1 MRILRGSRIQIVR
14 VFQWGVL
21 CCVLGYSILLF
32 QMHNLTIHDY
42 SNSHPMKWIEDFYSS
57 ENNGYKRTGVQ
68 NPVGIREGS
77 VKVNEYMASGKDLW
91 EHSHILPTWMKEFFV
106 WHKAQRN
113 RLQKHPEEWDQLK
126 YYLIECTESYQ
137 KCGGT
142 ADRLGPLPFHVKVA
156 SETNRLLLIHWTKP
170 APLEEFLEPPS
181 GGLDWRVPSW
191 LLGNLRQETAKR
203 TATHEKQIWKYANYA
218 QARLL
223 SVKFQSHD
231 HSQEGYNRTRR
242 SQDEP
247 SFLQVYHD
255 LWRVVFTPNPRIA
268 NQIEQY
274 MGDFQLQPG
283 GYITVHLR
291 ALYAVEERQED
302 LVEWWSQNS
311 INCATTKLPKHTRRL
326 PLLFVSDSDI
336 AVEAASKHAQAME
349 KNHGIRVLHRPHAK
363 TPLHLEKT
371 GNRTSGSVS
380 DFDDVF
386 VDLYTIGMSQCTVY
400 NMGGFGR
407 LGSAIGY
414 NSSCTFQTMAH
425 MIKCNPPE
433 EVQPHL
439 RAPQRELSTP
449 LFLPPM
455 MAGPKDFGVE
465 PIVDEAA
472 KSLNTNKNLP
482 PMMEEAGDMQIEAV
496 IDKDP
501 LLYAKFFNTSETPNL
516 WKSSHKI
523 PKWMK
528 KYFRWHREQRNTML
542 NPDNWKSMRLLI
554 MECLDTH
561 ESCGGTSDRLK
572 PLPSLI
578 RMAHIS
584 NRFLLIHWTRPAK
597 LEEFLLPPKGGMD
610 WRVPDWLHPLLI
622 GYSFESPKAV
632 DPRPSIQSKHQS
644 ISVRYQSYDAG
655 QGWYDSEKN
664 TVEATFNELYHDIW
678 RVFFTPALPIAKA
691 IKAFMSE
698 NGLVPGHYS
707 SAHVRVLYALKTTPI
722 PRIMRWT
729 KNGLNCASHL
739 RPGKPIFLAS
749 DSHQATQIA
758 EEYAKKRNT
767 TIHIHPNNPDPPLHL
782 DKGEDIN
789 DHSTPRRP
797 PSDYYD
803 TFIDLYI
810 MAFGQCVFIS
820 KGGYGHWANLIG
832 GNTTCIY
839 KQKRAKKGISNPCNW
854 TFAADTTLG
863 EDLRITEPLFNE
875 PILQAAR

>member
-1 MRILRGSRIQIVR
+1 
-14 VFQWGVL
+14 
-21 CCVLGYSILLF
+21 
-32 QMHNLTIHDY
+32 
-42 SNSHPMKWIEDFYSS
+42 
-57 ENNGYKRTGVQ
+57 
-68 NPVGIREGS
+68 
-77 VKVNEYMASGKDLW
+77 
-91 EHSHILPTWMKEFFV
+91 MKEFFV
-106 WHKAQRN
+106 WHKEQRN
-113 RLQKHPEEWDQLK
+113 RLQKHPEEWDQLN
-126 YYLIECTESYQ
+126 YYLIECTESYL

-142 ADRLGPLPFHVKVA
+142 ADRLGPLPFHVRVA
-156 SETNRLLLIHWTKP
+156 SATNRLLLIHWTKP
-170 APLEEFLEPPS
+170 APLEDFLEPPS
-181 GGLDWRVPSW
+181 GGLDWRVPPW
-191 LLGNLRQETAKR
+191 LLENLRQDAVKR
-203 TATHEKQIWKYANYA
+203 IATHEKQIWQYANDK

-231 HSQEGYNRTRR
+231 HGQKGYNRTRR
-242 SQDEP
+242 SPDEP
-247 SFLQVYHD
+247 NFLQVYHD

-268 NQIEQY
+268 EQIEQY

-283 GYITVHLR
+283 GYTTVHLR

-302 LVEWWSQNS
+302 LLEWWTQNS
-311 INCATTKLPKHTRRL
+311 INCATTKLPKHNRRL

-336 AVEAASKHAQAME
+336 AMEAASKHAHAME
-349 KNHGIRVLHRPHAK
+349 KFHGVRVLHRPHST

-371 GNRTSGSVS
+371 GNRTSLKVS
-380 DFDDVF
+380 DFYDTF
-386 VDLYTIGMSQCTVY
+386 VDLYTIGLSRCTVF

-414 NSSCTFQTMAH
+414 NSSCTFQTMAT
-425 MIKCNPPE
+425 MTKCNPPQGM
-433 EVQPHL
+433 QPRL
-439 RAPQRELSTP
+439 RAPHRELSTP
-449 LFLPPM
+449 LF
-455 MAGPKDFGVE
+455 V
-465 PIVDEAA
+465 
-472 KSLNTNKNLP
+472 P
-482 PMMEEAGDMQIEAV
+482 PMMERLTNIRVEVEPIIAEVVKSLNENESPKSPKSQGNIRPSMMEEPEDPQIESIA
-496 IDKDP
+496 DEDP
-501 LLYAKFFNTSETPNL
+501 LLYAKFLNTSETPNL
-516 WKSSHKI
+516 WKSSDKI

-528 KYFRWHREQRNTML
+528 KYFRWHREQHNTRL

-597 LEEFLLPPKGGMD
+597 LEEFLLPPSGGMD

-622 GYSFESPKAV
+622 GYSYESPKAV

-644 ISVRYQSYDAG
+644 VSVRYQSYDAG

-664 TVEATFNELYHDIW
+664 SAEATFNELYHDIW
-678 RVFFTPALPIAKA
+678 KVFFTPARPIAKA
-691 IKAFMSE
+691 IKMFMNS
-698 NGLVPGHYS
+698 NGLVPGRYS
-707 SAHVRVLYALKTTPI
+707 SAHVRVLYALTSTPT

-758 EEYAKKRNT
+758 EGYAIKRNT
-767 TIHIHPNNPDPPLHL
+767 TIRIHPNNPDPPLHL
-782 DKGEDIN
+782 DKAEDVN
-789 DHSTPRRP
+789 DLSTPRRP

-839 KQKRAKKGISNPCNW
+839 KQKRAKRGIQNPCNW
-854 TFAADTTLG
+854 TVTAETTLD
-863 EDLRITEPLFNE
+863 EDLRITSPLFNE
-875 PILQAAR
+875 PIQQAEP